1 MGEALRLR
9 FLLALAALA
18 LLAACSSR
26 PDPGPVAEL
35 RIGLLAPLSNPVR
48 FTGHL
53 AARALV
59 DEINARGGLEAG
71 GRKLR
76 VVLAVADTGATAEQ
90 TMAAMGKLLQQDR
103 VAVIVGPYYSREA
116 LPVAAALEA
125 LRVPMLSPSAT
136 NPEVTR
142 GRRYAFRASQL
153 DSDQGRLLAQYAYDV
168 LGLRRA
174 AVLYDEGDAYSSG
187 LAGYFKAAF
196 EARKGAAVHA
206 ETYASG
212 QQDFQAPMGRIAAAN
227 AQLLLL
233 PNFPGDLSRQL
244 QQARAAGFRGQLMG
258 GDSWDTDRGFHS
270 LPEAQGGMYTSEFAP
285 EMGDPRALDLA
296 RALVDK
302 AGAELNKDTALTLD
316 ALELLLAAA
325 SRSGGTDS
333 ESLRRGLSGL
343 KGFIGLTGA
352 ISFGE
357 GGDPERTACLMDI
370 SGGKASLRERLATA
384 RRKDGS

>member
-1 MGEALRLR
+1 MGKALRLR

-26 PDPGPVAEL
+26 PDPGPEAEL
-35 RIGLLAPLSNPVR
+35 RIGLLAPLSNPAR

-71 GRKLR
+71 GRRLR

-142 GRRYAFRASQL
+142 GRSYAFRVCQL
-153 DSDQGRLLAQYAYDV
+153 DSDQGRLLAQQAYDR
-168 LGLRRA
+168 LGLRRV

-196 EARKGAAVHA
+196 GARKGASVHVEVFA
-206 ETYASG
+206 TG
-212 QQDFQAPMGRIAAAN
+212 QQDFQASMARIASSG
-227 AQLLLL
+227 AQALLL
-233 PNFPGDLSRQL
+233 PNFPEDLARQL
-244 QQARAAGFRGQLMG
+244 PQARAAGFRGQFLG
-258 GDSWDTDRGFHS
+258 GDSWDADRGFHA
-270 LPEAQGGMYTSEFAP
+270 LPEAQGGLYTTGFAA
-285 EMGDPRALDLA
+285 EMGDPRALDQA
-296 RALVDK
+296 RGLVAR
-302 AGAELNKDTALTLD
+302 AGAELNGDTALTLD
-316 ALELLLAAA
+316 ALELVLAAA